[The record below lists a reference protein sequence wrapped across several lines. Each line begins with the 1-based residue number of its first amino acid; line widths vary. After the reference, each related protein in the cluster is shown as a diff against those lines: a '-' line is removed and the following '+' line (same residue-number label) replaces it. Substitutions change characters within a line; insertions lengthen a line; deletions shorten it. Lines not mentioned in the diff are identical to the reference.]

1 MSASLAE
8 YDFAEENAGSLAE
21 KLNGG
26 KVMPFGI
33 KDKIGYALGDFGTT
47 MMMGVLASFQSIFY
61 TNVLGIDPALVGV
74 ILTFTTIVGAFTDV
88 TAGRL
93 VDKSKLG
100 KKGRFHPWVHVM
112 KWPLAITILMC
123 MCPFVAGIPMG
134 GRVAYL
140 FAAAFCYA
148 AMLSAYNM
156 PYGSMAATLSAD
168 PDDRTTLSVFRNI
181 GSAFG
186 AGGVGFVLPLIVYT
200 TDAQGNKVLQGNT
213 LFICTIVCCVIAMV
227 LMELMYRLTTER
239 VIVDKQDNVPV
250 KDLLHSL
257 FHNRALLTFLLAEV
271 VIVCATSIISF
282 MTSYM
287 YTSVFNNTQAL
298 SIALLFNY
306 ATTLLLA
313 PVARKATKRFGKK
326 EAVSTMLLCAAAIYL
341 VIYFLHLSNP
351 WVYLLLT
358 FLATLC
364 FSAFNVMVW
373 AFMGDVV
380 DYHQYISGQR
390 EDGTVFS
397 VNMFGRKVAQ
407 SLMGIV
413 TGTLLAAVGYKATT
427 SGNTV
432 QSQQVLDG
440 LYMSA
445 TLLPGILLALGAL
458 ILIFLY
464 PLGKKKT
471 DEISATLKEV
481 NKVTVS

>member
-1 MSASLAE
+1 
-8 YDFAEENAGSLAE
+8 
-21 KLNGG
+21 
-26 KVMPFGI
+26 
-33 KDKIGYALGDFGTT
+33 
-47 MMMGVLASFQSIFY
+47 
-61 TNVLGIDPALVGV
+61 
-74 ILTFTTIVGAFTDV
+74 
-88 TAGRL
+88 
-93 VDKSKLG
+93 
-100 KKGRFHPWVHVM
+100 
-112 KWPLAITILMC
+112 
-123 MCPFVAGIPMG
+123 
-134 GRVAYL
+134 
-140 FAAAFCYA
+140 
-148 AMLSAYNM
+148 
-156 PYGSMAATLSAD
+156 
-168 PDDRTTLSVFRNI
+168 
-181 GSAFG
+181 
-186 AGGVGFVLPLIVYT
+186 
-200 TDAQGNKVLQGNT
+200 
-213 LFICTIVCCVIAMV
+213 
-227 LMELMYRLTTER
+227 
-239 VIVDKQDNVPV
+239 
-250 KDLLHSL
+250 
-257 FHNRALLTFLLAEV
+257 
-271 VIVCATSIISF
+271 
-282 MTSYM
+282 
-287 YTSVFNNTQAL
+287 
-298 SIALLFNY
+298 
-306 ATTLLLA
+306 
-313 PVARKATKRFGKK
+313 
-326 EAVSTMLLCAAAIYL
+326 MLLCAAAIYL

>member
-1 MSASLAE
+1 MTASLAD
-8 YDFAEENAGSLAE
+8 YDVDEEVETLAE

-26 KVMPFGI
+26 KVQPFGI
-33 KDKIGYALGDFGTT
+33 RDKVGYALGDFGTT

-61 TNVLGIDPALVGV
+61 TNVLGIDPAVVGV

-112 KWPLAITILMC
+112 KWPLAITIIMC
-123 MCPFVAGIPMG
+123 MCPFVSGIPMG
-134 GRVAYL
+134 GRVVYL
-140 FAAAFCYA
+140 FVAAFCYA

-186 AGGVGFVLPLIVYT
+186 AGGVGFVLPLIVYS
-200 TDAQGNKVLQGNT
+200 TDAQGNKVLQGTT
-213 LFICTIVCCVIAMV
+213 LFVCTIVCCVIAMI

-239 VIVDKQDNVPV
+239 VVVDKEDKVPV
-250 KDLLHSL
+250 KELLSSL
-257 FHNRALLTFLLAEV
+257 VHNRALLTFLLGEV

-298 SIALLFNY
+298 SFALLFNY

-326 EAVSTMLLCAAAIYL
+326 EAVSTMLIASAVIYL
-341 VIYFLHLSNP
+341 VIYFLHVTNP

-380 DYHQYISGQR
+380 DYHQYITHRR

-407 SLMGIV
+407 SLMGII
-413 TGTLLAAVGYKATT
+413 TGSLLAFIGFKATT

-432 QSQQVLDG
+432 QSQSVING
-440 LYMSA
+440 LYTCA
-445 TLLPGILLALGAL
+445 TLVPGILLTLGAL

-464 PLGKKKT
+464 PLSKKKT
-471 DEISATLKEV
+471 DEVSAKLKRINNV
-481 NKVTVS
+481 KVD

>member
-1 MSASLAE
+1 M
-8 YDFAEENAGSLAE
+8 
-21 KLNGG
+21 
-26 KVMPFGI
+26 
-33 KDKIGYALGDFGTT
+33 
-47 MMMGVLASFQSIFY
+47 
-61 TNVLGIDPALVGV
+61 
-74 ILTFTTIVGAFTDV
+74 
-88 TAGRL
+88 
-93 VDKSKLG
+93 
-100 KKGRFHPWVHVM
+100 
-112 KWPLAITILMC
+112 
-123 MCPFVAGIPMG
+123 
-134 GRVAYL
+134 
-140 FAAAFCYA
+140 
-148 AMLSAYNM
+148 
-156 PYGSMAATLSAD
+156 
-168 PDDRTTLSVFRNI
+168 
-181 GSAFG
+181 
-186 AGGVGFVLPLIVYT
+186 
-200 TDAQGNKVLQGNT
+200 LQGNT

-313 PVARKATKRFGKK
+313 PIARKATKRFGKK